1 MLRSI
6 IQGTICPVC
15 ASATAESIPVCV
27 IFLSRWR
34 NCDAAIVLLV
44 LRLRTDGTSQTCS
57 IRAIKRSYLKI
68 NLRPQCSA
76 QDLFT
81 FLSYLVS
88 EAINLR
94 GNCAPCL
101 AAKLRS
107 SLTGS
112 ISGAKML
119 TLTQKRGDAVH
130 CTRGR
135 TFAFNTRDW
144 MEIPTNIPK
153 QGSKLCCAPL
163 VHFMSLWNSA

>member
-1 MLRSI
+1 MRQESVKQVLSSI
-6 IQGTICPVC
+6 IQGRICPVC
-15 ASATAESIPVCV
+15 ASATAESIPVCA
-27 IFLSRWR
+27 IFLSQSI
-34 NCDAAIVLLV
+34 NCDAAIKLLA

-57 IRAIKRSYLKI
+57 IRAIKRSYFK
-68 NLRPQCSA
+68 NNFRPQCSA
-76 QDLFT
+76 QDLFI
-81 FLSYLVS
+81 FLSYVVK
-88 EAINLR
+88 EAINIR

-144 MEIPTNIPK
+144 TEFPTNIP
-153 QGSKLCCAPL
+153 
-163 VHFMSLWNSA
+163 

>member
-1 MLRSI
+1 MCVV
-6 IQGTICPVC
+6 QGPIFPVC

-34 NCDAAIVLLV
+34 NCDAAIVLLA

-57 IRAIKRSYLKI
+57 IRAIKRSYFKI
-68 NLRPQCSA
+68 NFRPQYSA
-76 QDLFT
+76 QDLFI
-81 FLSYLVS
+81 FLSYVVK

-101 AAKLRS
+101 AAKLRG

-112 ISGAKML
+112 ISGAKVL
-119 TLTQKRGDAVH
+119 TLTQKRGDAVQ

-135 TFAFNTRDW
+135 TFAFNMRD
-144 MEIPTNIPK
+144 
-153 QGSKLCCAPL
+153 
-163 VHFMSLWNSA
+163 